1 MGFDTIE
8 MNLLRFII
16 LLAVTEEG
24 GPVELSQCSCGVPSR
39 VGGVETLTNEYPW
52 QVCLV
57 WLTIE

>member
-24 GPVELSQCSCGVPSR
+24 GPVEPSQCSCGVPNR
-39 VGGVETLTNEYPW
+39 VGGVDRIPW
-52 QVCLV
+52 LMSTPGRYA
-57 WLTIE
+57 WYG

>member
-8 MNLLRFII
+8 IYLQRFII
-16 LLAVTEEG
+16 LLAVTEED
-24 GPVELSQCSCGVPSR
+24 GPVEPSQCSCGVPNR
-39 VGGVETLTNEYPW
+39 VGGVDTLANEYPW